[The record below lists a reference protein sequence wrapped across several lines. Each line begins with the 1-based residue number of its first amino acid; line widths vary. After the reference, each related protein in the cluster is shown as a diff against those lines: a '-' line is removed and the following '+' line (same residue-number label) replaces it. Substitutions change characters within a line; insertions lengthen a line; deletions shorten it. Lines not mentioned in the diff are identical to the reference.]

1 MAMAYAAG
9 DQDSGHD
16 PGPTVQMRKLF
27 IEDHPGPNAMPH
39 DTRRWL
45 KAAQAELGELLAVA
59 EGGDS
64 MAAEE
69 FGYHFR
75 LPEIKEK
82 RKREKK
88 ERRGFRVIGI
98 GHSIIYTP

>member
-16 PGPTVQMRKLF
+16 PGPTAHVRKLNF
-27 IEDHPGPNAMPH
+27 EDHPGPNAMPH
-39 DTRRWL
+39 EARVWL

-69 FGYHFR
+69 FGYR
-75 LPEIKEK
+75 SYPC
-82 RKREKK
+82 
-88 ERRGFRVIGI
+88 
-98 GHSIIYTP
+98 

>member
-45 KAAQAELGELLAVA
+45 KAAQAELGELHLVA
-59 EGGDS
+59 FCAGGPI
-64 MAAEE
+64 
-69 FGYHFR
+69 
-75 LPEIKEK
+75 L
-82 RKREKK
+82 
-88 ERRGFRVIGI
+88 
-98 GHSIIYTP
+98 